1 MTLASVLL
9 AALGFMLLIILH
21 EFGHFAAAK
30 WVGMR
35 VERFALFFPPI
46 VWRKQV
52 GETEYALGTIPA
64 GGYVRISGMNPS
76 EDLPDEVRDRAYHAQ
91 PPWKRMVVIA
101 AGPLMN
107 VLIAFVLLFVFFV
120 AIGPRNPEKASSTVD
135 VIEKGYP
142 AAKALEPGDRLLS
155 VDGVT
160 GGPADLSEAIS
171 SHECR
176 GEPVEGCRAA
186 TPVELV
192 IERDGEQRRLALRPI
207 YDADAEPEPR
217 TRLGFSYLDD
227 GPRETFATGEGF
239 TESAS
244 SLWFIT
250 KETAKLPA
258 RLIDP
263 EKRKEIRGIV
273 GSYETTRQVIL
284 DDIADVIGIMAI
296 ISLSLAI
303 VNLFPFLPL
312 DGGHIFWAIVEKVRR
327 RPVPFAVM
335 ERAGVIGFM
344 LVIGLFVIGLTN
356 DIDRLSG
363 EGFEV
368 R

>member
-1 MTLASVLL
+1 VTLASILL
-9 AALGFMLLIILH
+9 AALGFMVLIVLH
-21 EFGHFAAAK
+21 EAGHFAAAK

-35 VERFALFFPPI
+35 VERFSLFFPPLI
-46 VWRKQV
+46 WRKQV
-52 GETEYALGTIPA
+52 GETEYAIGSIPA

-76 EDLPDEVRDRAYHAQ
+76 EDLPEDVRDRAYHAQ
-91 PPWKRMVVIA
+91 PPWKRMVVIV

-107 VLIAFVLLFVFFV
+107 VLLAFILLFSYLVF
-120 AIGPRNPEKASSTVD
+120 IGPRNPEKASGTVD

-142 AAKALEPGDRLLS
+142 AAKALEPGDRLIS
-155 VDGVT
+155 VDGAP
-160 GGPADLSEAIS
+160 GNPFELSRAIGA
-171 SHECR
+171 HECA
-176 GEPVEGCRAA
+176 GKPEEGCRAMVPS
-186 TPVELV
+186 TIVV
-192 IERDGEQRRLALRPI
+192 ERDGKRMELTMRPV
-207 YDADAEPEPR
+207 YDPEAER

-227 GPRETFATGEGF
+227 GPREAFAVGEGF
-239 TESAS
+239 TQAADR
-244 SLWFIT
+244 LWFIT

-258 RLIDP
+258 RLVD
-263 EKRKEIRGIV
+263 EEQRKEIRGIV

-303 VNLFPFLPL
+303 VNMFPFLPL

-327 RPVPFAVM
+327 KPVPFAVM
-335 ERAGVIGFM
+335 ERAGVVGFM
-344 LVIGLFVIGLTN
+344 LVIGLFLIGLTN

>member
-1 MTLASVLL
+1 MTLASILL

-21 EFGHFAAAK
+21 ELGHFAAAK

-35 VERFALFFPPI
+35 VERFALFFPPLI
-46 VWRKQV
+46 WKKQV
-52 GETEYALGTIPA
+52 GETEYAIGSIPA

-76 EDLPDEVRDRAYHAQ
+76 EDLPEEVRDRAYHAQ

-107 VLIAFVLLFVFFV
+107 VLIAFVLLFAYLVL
-120 AIGPRNPEKASSTVD
+120 IGPRNPEKASGTVD

-142 AAKALEPGDRLLS
+142 AAKALEPGDKVVS
-155 VDGVT
+155 VDGVS
-160 GGPADLSEAIS
+160 GGPAELSEAIS
-171 SHECR
+171 SHDCR

-186 TPVELV
+186 TPATVV
-192 IERDGEQRRLALRPI
+192 IERDGQQRTLELRPI
-207 YDADAEPEPR
+207 YDPGTER

-227 GPRETFATGEGF
+227 GPRETFAFGEGV
-239 TESAS
+239 TQSADR
-244 SLWFIT
+244 LWFIT

-258 RLIDP
+258 RLVN
-263 EKRKEIRGIV
+263 EEQRKEIRGIV

-284 DDIADVIGIMAI
+284 DDVADVIGIMAI

-327 RPVPFAVM
+327 KPVPFAVM

-344 LVIGLFVIGLTN
+344 LVIGLFLIGLTN